1 MTKAKEFH
9 LNITFNARNVFWSYF
24 SIFSAPAY
32 FKSKVDPQF
41 FTSEKE
47 KGSTYFGLIFY
58 FYNLWKV
65 GKVGMEHWT
74 KMGEETKH

>member
-47 KGSTYFGLIFY
+47 KGSTYFGLIFS

-65 GKVGMEHWT
+65 GKGRNGT
-74 KMGEETKH
+74 LD